1 MEKLNLVPWS
11 LSRLTLNNRAYYFL
25 FGFGVEVA
33 CTKPSV
39 AFHRK
44 ACLNFGAHCLV
55 FILNDGPKCGSDFPK
70 NVMPCSSS
78 DRYIKTAVLV

>member
-11 LSRLTLNNRAYYFL
+11 LSRLALKNRAYYFL
-25 FGFGVEVA
+25 FDFGVEAA
-33 CTKPSV
+33 CTKPSA

-55 FILNDGPKCGSDFPK
+55 FILNDGPNAVQISQK
-70 NVMPCSSS
+70 NVMPCSRS
-78 DRYIKTAVLV
+78 D

>member
-1 MEKLNLVPWS
+1 MEKLNLVLWS
-11 LSRLTLNNRAYYFL
+11 LSRLTLKNRAYYFL

-55 FILNDGPKCGSDFPK
+55 FILNDGPECGSDSQK
-70 NVMPCSSS
+70 CDAMLEV
-78 DRYIKTAVLV
+78 RLIY